1 MLALVL
7 QIPRRMT
14 FVVGLLL
21 LSLVVS
27 LALGGCGGGNELILA
42 STTSTRD
49 SGLFDQLIPEF
60 ERQTDYNVKT
70 IAVGS
75 GAALKMGERGDADV
89 LLVHSP
95 EAEEELMAAGHGV
108 DRRLVM
114 YNDFV
119 IVGPSSDPAGVR
131 GMESATQ
138 ALQAIAD
145 KGSLFISRGD
155 ESGTHRRELGLWN
168 GAGLDPSGRSWYQ
181 EAGVGM
187 GEALMIAS
195 NKAAYTLSDRGTYV
209 RLSERLSLDVL
220 VEGDPG
226 LLNIYHVIRVNP
238 ERHSG
243 LKVEG
248 AKAFA
253 DFLVSAETQEM
264 IGTFGVEE
272 FGQPLFIPAAGQDE
286 ETLGQ

>member
-1 MLALVL
+1 MLATVL
-7 QIPRRMT
+7 QVPRRMT
-14 FVVGLLL
+14 FALGLLL
-21 LSLVVS
+21 FW
-27 LALGGCGGGNELILA
+27 LAASVLLAGCGGGNELILA

-49 SGLFDQLIPEF
+49 SGLLDELIPEF
-60 ERQTDYNVKT
+60 ERQTGYNVKT

-95 EAEEELMAAGHGV
+95 AAEDEFMAAGYGV

-119 IVGPSSDPAGVR
+119 LVGPSADPAGIR
-131 GMESATQ
+131 GMESAAQ

-155 ESGTHRRELGLWN
+155 ESGTHKRELSLWQET
-168 GAGLDPSGRSWYQ
+168 GLDPSGRSWYQ

-187 GEALMIAS
+187 GQALMIAS
-195 NKAAYTLSDRGTYV
+195 NKAAYTLSDRGTYL
-209 RLSERLSLDVL
+209 RLSERLSLDIV
-220 VEGDPG
+220 VEGDPD

-253 DFLVSAETQEM
+253 DFLVSPQTQEM
-264 IGTFGVEE
+264 IRTFGVDE
-272 FGQPLFIPAAGQDE
+272 FGQPLFFPAAGQDE

>member
-1 MLALVL
+1 MLETVL
-7 QIPRRMT
+7 RVPRRMT

-21 LSLVVS
+21 LSFVLLLS
-27 LALGGCGGGNELILA
+27 LSGCGGKILILA

-49 SGLFDQLIPEF
+49 SGLFDELIPEF
-60 ERQTDYNVKT
+60 ERQTNYNVKT

-75 GAALKMGERGDADV
+75 GAALRMGERGDADV

-95 EAEEELMAAGHGV
+95 EAEAEFMAAGHGV

-119 IVGPSSDPAGVR
+119 IVGPSSDPAGIK
-131 GMESATQ
+131 GMESATR

-155 ESGTHRRELGLWN
+155 DSGTHRRELSLWN

-187 GEALMIAS
+187 GQALLIAS
-195 NKAAYTLSDRGTYV
+195 DKAAYTLSDRGTYL
-209 RLSERLSLDVL
+209 RLSERVSLEVL
-220 VEGDPG
+220 VESDPQ

-238 ERHSG
+238 ERHG
-243 LKVEG
+243 HLNVEG
-248 AKAFA
+248 AEAFA
-253 DFLVSAETQEM
+253 DFLVSPEAQEM
-264 IGTFGVEE
+264 IGTIGVEE
-272 FGQPLFIPAAGQDE
+272 FGRPLFFPAAGQDE

>member
-7 QIPRRMT
+7 QMPRPMT

-49 SGLFDQLIPEF
+49 SGLFDELIPEF

-155 ESGTHRRELGLWN
+155 ESGTHRRELGLWK
-168 GAGLDPSGRSWYQ
+168 GVGLDPSGRSWYQ

-209 RLSERLSLDVL
+209 RLSERLSLEVL
-220 VEGDPG
+220 VEGDPE

>member
-1 MLALVL
+1 MVL
-7 QIPRRMT
+7 RVPRRMT
-14 FVVGLLL
+14 FAVGLLL
-21 LSLVVS
+21 LSFVLLLS
-27 LALGGCGGGNELILA
+27 LSGCGGKILILA

-49 SGLFDQLIPEF
+49 SGLFDELIPEF

-95 EAEEELMAAGHGV
+95 DAEEEFMAAGYGV

-119 IVGPSSDPAGVR
+119 IVGPSSDPAGVK

-138 ALQAIAD
+138 AFQAIAD
-145 KGSLFISRGD
+145 SGSLFISRGD

-187 GEALMIAS
+187 GQTLMIAGD
-195 NKAAYTLSDRGTYV
+195 KGAYTLSDRGTYL
-209 RLSERLSLDVL
+209 RLSERVGLDVL
-220 VEGDPG
+220 VEGDPQ
-226 LLNIYHVIRVNP
+226 LLNIYHVMRINP
-238 ERHSG
+238 EKHSG
-243 LKVEG
+243 LNVEG

-253 DFLVSAETQEM
+253 DFLVSPEAQEM
-264 IGTFGVEE
+264 IRTFGVEE
-272 FGQPLFIPAAGQDE
+272 FGQPLFFPAAGQDE
-286 ETLGQ
+286 ETLGK

>member
-1 MLALVL
+1 MLETVL
-7 QIPRRMT
+7 RVPRRMT

-21 LSLVVS
+21 LSFV
-27 LALGGCGGGNELILA
+27 LALSLSGCGGNVLILA
-42 STTSTRD
+42 STTSTQD
-49 SGLFDQLIPEF
+49 SGLLDELIPEF
-60 ERQTDYNVKT
+60 ERQTDYSVKT

-75 GAALKMGERGDADV
+75 GAALRMSERGDADV

-95 EAEEELMAAGHGV
+95 EAEAEFMAAGHGV

-119 IVGPSSDPAGVR
+119 IVGPSSDPAGIK
-131 GMESATQ
+131 GMESATR

-155 ESGTHRRELGLWN
+155 DSGTHRRELGLWN
-168 GAGLDPSGRSWYQ
+168 GAGLDPSGRSWYH

-187 GEALMIAS
+187 GRTLIIA
-195 NKAAYTLSDRGTYV
+195 NDKAAYTLSDRGTYLRFSGQV
-209 RLSERLSLDVL
+209 SLELL
-220 VEGDPG
+220 VEGDPD

-243 LKVEG
+243 LKVEA

-253 DFLVSAETQEM
+253 DFLVSPEAQEI

-272 FGQPLFIPAAGQDE
+272 FGQPLFFAAAGQDE

>member
-1 MLALVL
+1 MLATVL
-7 QIPRRMT
+7 QMPRWMT

-21 LSLVVS
+21 LSSVVS
-27 LALGGCGGGNELILA
+27 LSLAGCGGGNELILA

-49 SGLFDQLIPEF
+49 SGLFDELIPEF

-119 IVGPSSDPAGVR
+119 IVGPSSDPAGVK

-155 ESGTHRRELGLWN
+155 ESGTHRGESSLWK
-168 GAGLDPSGRSWYQ
+168 GVGLDPSGRSWYQ

-220 VEGDPG
+220 VEGDLG

-253 DFLVSAETQEM
+253 DFLVSPETQEM

>member
-1 MLALVL
+1 MLATVL
-7 QIPRRMT
+7 QMPRRMT
-14 FVVGLLL
+14 FAVGLLL
-21 LSLVVS
+21 LSFVLVLS
-27 LALGGCGGGNELILA
+27 LSDCGGSVLIVA

-49 SGLFDQLIPEF
+49 SGLLDELIAKF
-60 ERQTDYNVKT
+60 QRQTDYSVKA

-95 EAEEELMAAGHGV
+95 DAEQEFMAAGYGV

-119 IVGPSSDPAGVR
+119 IVGPSSDPAGIK

-138 ALQAIAD
+138 AFQAIAN

-155 ESGTHRRELGLWN
+155 ESGTHRQELGLWN
-168 GAGLDPSGRSWYQ
+168 ETGLDPSGRSWYQ

-187 GEALMIAS
+187 GQTLMIAGD
-195 NKAAYTLSDRGTYV
+195 KAAYTLSDRGTYL
-209 RLSERLSLDVL
+209 RLSERVGLDVM
-220 VEGDPG
+220 VEGDPQ

-243 LKVEG
+243 LNVEG

-253 DFLVSAETQEM
+253 DFLVSPETQE
-264 IGTFGVEE
+264 IIRTFGVDE
-272 FGQPLFIPAAGQDE
+272 FGQPLFFPAAGQDE

>member
-1 MLALVL
+1 
-7 QIPRRMT
+7 MT
-14 FVVGLLL
+14 FAVGLLL
-21 LSLVVS
+21 LSFVLLLS
-27 LALGGCGGGNELILA
+27 LSGCGGKILILA

-49 SGLFDQLIPEF
+49 SGLFDELIPEF

-95 EAEEELMAAGHGV
+95 DAEEEFMAAGYGV

-119 IVGPSSDPAGVR
+119 IVGPSSDPAGVK

-138 ALQAIAD
+138 AFQAIAD
-145 KGSLFISRGD
+145 SGSLFISRGD

-187 GEALMIAS
+187 GQTLMIAGD
-195 NKAAYTLSDRGTYV
+195 KGAYTLSDRGTYL
-209 RLSERLSLDVL
+209 RLSERVGLDVL
-220 VEGDPG
+220 VEGDPQ
-226 LLNIYHVIRVNP
+226 LLNIYHVMRINP
-238 ERHSG
+238 EKHSG
-243 LKVEG
+243 LNVEG

-253 DFLVSAETQEM
+253 DFLVSPEAQEM
-264 IGTFGVEE
+264 IRTFGVEE
-272 FGQPLFIPAAGQDE
+272 FGQPLFFPAAGQDE
-286 ETLGQ
+286 ETLGK

>member
-1 MLALVL
+1 M
-7 QIPRRMT
+7 RRWIWM
-14 FVVGLLL
+14 GP
-21 LSLVVS
+21 LVV
-27 LALGGCGGGNELILA
+27 LAILVAVGCGGGNELILA

-49 SGLFDQLIPEF
+49 SGLFDELIPEF

-95 EAEEELMAAGHGV
+95 EAEEEFMAAGHGV

-155 ESGTHRRELGLWN
+155 ESGTHRRELGLWK
-168 GAGLDPSGRSWYQ
+168 GSGLDPSGRSWYQ

-209 RLSERLSLDVL
+209 QLSKRLSLDVL

-253 DFLVSAETQEM
+253 DFLVSPETQEM

>member
-7 QIPRRMT
+7 RVLRRPT
-14 FVVGLLL
+14 FAVGLLFLSVVLL
-21 LSLVVS
+21 LSLS
-27 LALGGCGGGNELILA
+27 ACSGNVLILA

-49 SGLFDQLIPEF
+49 SGLFDEIIPEF
-60 ERQTDYNVKT
+60 ERQTDYNVKA

-75 GAALKMGERGDADV
+75 GAALKMAERGDADV

-95 EAEEELMAAGHGV
+95 DAEQEFMAAGHGV

-131 GMESATQ
+131 GMESARQ
-138 ALQAIAD
+138 AFQAIAD
-145 KGSLFISRGD
+145 RGSLFISRGD
-155 ESGTHRRELGLWN
+155 ESGTHRRELSLWQ

-187 GEALMIAS
+187 GQALLVAS
-195 NKAAYTLSDRGTYV
+195 DKSAYTLSDRGTYL
-209 RLSERLSLDVL
+209 RLSERLGLEVL
-220 VEGDPG
+220 VEGDAE

-238 ERHSG
+238 ERHGG
-243 LKVEG
+243 LNVEG

-253 DFLVSAETQEM
+253 DFLVSSETQQM
-264 IGTFGVEE
+264 IGTLGVEK
-272 FGQPLFIPAAGQDE
+272 FGQPLFFPAAGQDE
-286 ETLGQ
+286 ATLGQ